1 MENDKLSKV
10 PLLMEQWRDSR
21 NTRWPAL
28 LQARS
33 ALLDGSQEIIDR
45 AFQAGR
51 GITSDE
57 QKAID
62 GYVVQVRGINADLA
76 KHKAEQI
83 KEHGADMIH
92 LPF

>member
-28 LQARS
+28 LEARNV
-33 ALLDGSQEIIDR
+33 LLDSSQEIIER
-45 AFQAGR
+45 AFQSGR
-51 GITSDE
+51 GITGDE
-57 QKAID
+57 QKAIE
-62 GYVVQVRGINADLA
+62 GYMVQVSGINADLA
-76 KHKAEQI
+76 KHKAERI
-83 KEHGADMIH
+83 KEHGADMVR